1 MREARTHSYG
11 GSYQECGGITR
22 AVDSYISSQRST
34 MDKRKAGFAEDLVGF
49 VGGCIGTNP
58 LARQRKKVTIKLKQS
73 LAAS

>member
-1 MREARTHSYG
+1 
-11 GSYQECGGITR
+11 
-22 AVDSYISSQRST
+22 